1 MEEKE
6 EMVESKARDVE
17 EQEVEEKPILNG
29 PPRLAKIYRLLQDRQ
44 ISSVKYVDRGAIE
57 IFGMIE

>member
-17 EQEVEEKPILNG
+17 EQEVQEKPILNG
-29 PPRLAKIYRLLQDRQ
+29 PPRLAKIYRRLQDRQ

-57 IFGMIE
+57 ISGMIE